1 MAQPKRTPEQRQLDL
16 VVAVRQARKNIKR
29 DLKEGR
35 IDLEHAI
42 ALPVMRR
49 VRVRDLIRAL
59 PGVGEVATDE
69 VMTRLSIA
77 ENRRVQ
83 GLGANQLAGLL
94 EWWDGR
100 SKK

>member
-1 MAQPKRTPEQRQLDL
+1 MQ
-16 VVAVRQARKNIKR
+16 
-29 DLKEGR
+29 
-35 IDLEHAI
+35 
-42 ALPVMRR
+42 R

>member
-83 GLGANQLAGLL
+83 GLGANQRAGLL
-94 EWWDGR
+94 EWWDAR
-100 SKK
+100 QKK

>member
-1 MAQPKRTPEQRQLDL
+1 
-16 VVAVRQARKNIKR
+16 
-29 DLKEGR
+29 
-35 IDLEHAI
+35 
-42 ALPVMRR
+42 MRR

-94 EWWDGR
+94 EWWDAR
-100 SKK
+100 QKK